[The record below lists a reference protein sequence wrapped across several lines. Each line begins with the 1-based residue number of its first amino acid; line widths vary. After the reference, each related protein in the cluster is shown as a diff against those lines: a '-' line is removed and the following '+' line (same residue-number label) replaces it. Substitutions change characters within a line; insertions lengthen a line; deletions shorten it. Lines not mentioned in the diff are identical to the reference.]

1 MYLFRAPNCTYYTRI
16 CLPKN
21 LRDRGFPFDVKVSLL
36 TKSRAVAVK
45 RNFSIAN
52 AIMSQI
58 DDVTPDI
65 DPNTFKECTDEVV
78 YELRSAFDS
87 AEVVTLP
94 TRTKSKLKLKTMVT
108 TGNGISLSNA
118 LEQFVASK
126 EKENVRPLTVKQLRQ
141 RITHFI
147 NSAGVGAVSEVT
159 SAHALIYRDL
169 LLSQGRSHKSNKDYL
184 AAVSQFFKWCRLMQH
199 TQSSPFTDIKL
210 QNKSNNGEDSARMR
224 WQNNEIKSLLTATA
238 YKEKSDEFK
247 WVTLLMLYQGFRPSE
262 ACQLRVD
269 DVKQDSGFWC
279 IKISDNGVGQRLK
292 NSNSRRL
299 VPLNHQLVK
308 LGFPEFVTNRKKN
321 KAEQVFTYRRNN
333 ENEDWSRQYCQELG
347 RLQTKIG
354 MTPGERPTA
363 YSFRHTLIDELKQ
376 KEIDENIA
384 SQIVGHKIKRL
395 TYGRYGKKY
404 PIKLLAS
411 KLNIVEY
418 GIEAK
423 LKVIGQRGNIICPL
437 T

>member
-16 CLPKN
+16 CLPKH
-21 LRDRGFPFDVKVSLL
+21 LRDHGFPFDLKVSLL
-36 TKSRAVAVK
+36 TKSRPVAIK

-52 AIMSQI
+52 ALMSLI
-58 DDVTPDI
+58 EGITPDI
-65 DPNTFKECTDEVV
+65 EASTFKESTDHVV
-78 YELRSAFDS
+78 DELRSTFDVVEVAKLPIRTS
-87 AEVVTLP
+87 AKLECKPITINCNDVSLP
-94 TRTKSKLKLKTMVT
+94 
-108 TGNGISLSNA
+108 NA
-118 LEQFVASK
+118 LEQFIASK
-126 EKENVRPLTVKQLRQ
+126 EKENVRPLTIKQLRQ
-141 RITHFI
+141 RTTHFI
-147 NSAGVGAVSEVT
+147 NSANVGAVSKVT

-199 TQSSPFTDIKL
+199 TQRSPFTDIKL

-224 WQNNEIKSLLTATA
+224 WQNNEIKSLLTATV

-262 ACQLRVD
+262 ACQLKVD
-269 DVKQDSGFWC
+269 DIKQDSGYWC
-279 IKISDNGVGQRLK
+279 IKISDDGVEQRLK
-292 NSNSRRL
+292 NSSSRRL
-299 VPLNHQLVK
+299 VPLHHQLVT

-321 KAEQVFTYRRNN
+321 KADQVFTYRPDN

-347 RLQTKIG
+347 RLQTKLG

-384 SQIVGHKIKRL
+384 SQIVGHKIKGL

-404 PIKLLAS
+404 PIKLLAK
-411 KLNIVEY
+411 KLNLVEY
-418 GIEAK
+418 SVE
-423 LKVIGQRGNIICPL
+423 
-437 T
+437 